1 MIDRSCDLPSDLTA
15 AAIGRS
21 FAAETL
27 VGFKGTWAQDCV
39 LLVSELCTN
48 AVLHGTGALHLRVL
62 AVPGWVRVE
71 VQDGSDLIPAARA
84 YSERASTGRGI
95 ALVEALAADWGVHH
109 VPSGKLVWFELG
121 DRPDDVE
128 APLTEDR
135 PREQVTIAL
144 LGAPIELV
152 KSAMEHG
159 ESLLRDLMYVVLA
172 GDLAERFP
180 DGWTPPTLDLSPVL
194 DVVGAAVGPAADLQI
209 PLTEEAGN
217 AARDRL
223 AMVEFAD
230 GLARQGILL
239 SPPSS
244 VEIAACRR
252 WALGEIHAQLA
263 GAKPRPWQPPAGG
276 DAQEAHEPLP

>member
-1 MIDRSCDLPSDLTA
+1 M
-15 AAIGRS
+15 
-21 FAAETL
+21 
-27 VGFKGTWAQDCV
+27 
-39 LLVSELCTN
+39 
-48 AVLHGTGALHLRVL
+48 
-62 AVPGWVRVE
+62 
-71 VQDGSDLIPAARA
+71 
-84 YSERASTGRGI
+84 
-95 ALVEALAADWGVHH
+95 GVHH

-128 APLTEDR
+128 APPTEDR

-217 AARDRL
+217 ASRDRL

-252 WALGEIHAQLA
+252 WALGEIHAQMA
-263 GAKPRPWQPPAGG
+263 GAKPRPWQPPADG
-276 DAQEAHEPLP
+276 DA